1 MNSMSDQI
9 SDLSDEDQQR
19 FHAETQ
25 RSLRKQWSKA
35 RNQTEHEH
43 DEIERKTRCQT

>member
-19 FHAETQ
+19 YHEYTQ
-25 RSLRKQWSKA
+25 RSLRRQWAKA
-35 RNQTEHEH
+35 RNHTET
-43 DEIERKTRCQT
+43 EIDTKRRTK